1 MASRKITPLSS
12 VPCSNPAGG
21 STCEISTRAIDNGF
35 IVRKTQYGS
44 GMDDYRSSETFSK
57 TAPSMPR
64 MTAEREGSVGEERLS
79 GAIKECKS

>member
-1 MASRKITPLSS
+1 MARKSTPLSA
-12 VPCSNPAGG
+12 VPISNAKGG
-21 STCEISTRAIDNGF
+21 ETCEISTRAIDNGF

-57 TAPSMPR
+57 TAPSMPK
-64 MTAEREGSVGEERLS
+64 MMAEREGSVGDERLS